1 MSAMSEALHAVDVIT
16 RVRERLEAE
25 GGDAELFRL
34 RRFSSDE
41 LQILVRLE
49 LGMEGACP
57 APKPARRLWVVKA
70 A

>member
-1 MSAMSEALHAVDVIT
+1 MTEEEQLHAVDVIT
-16 RVRERLEAE
+16 RVRERLEAQ
-25 GGDAELFRL
+25 GADAELFRL

-49 LGMEGACP
+49 LGLEGEVA